1 MEKETFDEIILRVVD
16 DFCRDAECDNGKMD
30 KLIHL
35 LISVSI
41 LTYLAQYGEWSIKE
55 KLIQQNEVSKSS
67 WSELLLQIEKR
78 IFVICFL
85 Q

>member
-1 MEKETFDEIILRVVD
+1 MKRETFDEIILRVVD
-16 DFCRDAECDNGKMD
+16 DFCRESENDNGKMD